1 MTYLIKVEKNTLNI
15 NNIAVQFTGN
25 IAEFKE
31 INQQII
37 VRLDIPTTGFL
48 TDNDFKNV
56 YAIDVKGKIKWQIQ
70 NVRPVNNPNFQCA
83 PIVNI
88 QVLDD
93 NLFVTDFMGRKYN
106 VDIDT
111 GNMNLKTVAK

>member
-1 MTYLIKVEKNTLNI
+1 M
-15 NNIAVQFTGN
+15 
-25 IAEFKE
+25 
-31 INQQII
+31 
-37 VRLDIPTTGFL
+37 RLDIPTTGFL

-70 NVRPVNNPNFQCA
+70 NVRPVNNPNFQFA

-111 GNMNLKTVAK
+111 GNMNLKTVTK